1 METTE
6 LKERPRNLGGSM
18 KTPNV
23 QALAA
28 DEKKL
33 TVEIM
38 ERYIRPEMNGDDMFS
53 DDSSED
59 IPVIDMNRLMDEM
72 SMSREEEASKLKH
85 ACEEWGFFQ
94 IVNHGVPE
102 KVIEAMKDNIK
113 GFFGLSLEKKEE
125 VAQLPGDLEGYG
137 QAFVQSEEQKLDWV
151 DMLFIFTQPPHFRNF
166 KHWPAQPPTFR
177 DSLESYSR
185 ELQKVAHSILG
196 FMATNLGINREKISE
211 LLFES
216 QTVRMNYYPP
226 CANAHDKVV
235 GLTPHSDP
243 GGLTLLLQVSSVA
256 GLQIRRNGK
265 WFPIMPLPGA
275 LVVNIGDILEILT
288 NGRYKSIEHR
298 AVINAKEERISIAAF
313 HSLILGKTVG
323 PLAEIVDKE
332 MPLYK
337 SLSMQEYMKLVL
349 FQKLNGKG
357 IIELMKLN
365 P

>member
-6 LKERPRNLGGSM
+6 LKERPRDLGGSM

-33 TVEIM
+33 TAEIM
-38 ERYIRPEMNGDDMFS
+38 ERYIRPEMNS
-53 DDSSED
+53 DDVFSGDSSKE
-59 IPVIDMNRLMDEM
+59 IPVIDMSRLLDE
-72 SMSREEEASKLKH
+72 MSREEEASKLKH
-85 ACEEWGFFQ
+85 ACQEWGFFQ
-94 IVNHGVPE
+94 VVNHGVAE
-102 KVIEAMKDNIK
+102 KVIEEMKDNIK
-113 GFFGLSLEKKEE
+113 GFFSLPLQEREE
-125 VAQLPGDLEGYG
+125 VAQVPGDLEGYG
-137 QAFVQSEEQKLDWV
+137 QAFVHSEEQKLDWADILV
-151 DMLFIFTQPPHFRNF
+151 LFTQPPHFRNF

-177 DSLESYSR
+177 DSLESYSS
-185 ELQKVAHSILG
+185 ELQKVAHCILG
-196 FMATNLGINREKISE
+196 FMATNLDINREKISE

-235 GLTPHSDP
+235 GFTPHSDAA
-243 GGLTLLLQVSSVA
+243 GLTLLLQVSPVA

-265 WFPIMPLPGA
+265 WFPVMPLSGA

-288 NGRYKSIEHR
+288 NGRYKSIEHK

-313 HSLILGKTVG
+313 HSPSLGKTMG

-332 MPLYK
+332 TPLFK
-337 SLSMQEYMKLVL
+337 SLSMQEYAKLV
-349 FQKLNGKG
+349 FSQKLNGKS